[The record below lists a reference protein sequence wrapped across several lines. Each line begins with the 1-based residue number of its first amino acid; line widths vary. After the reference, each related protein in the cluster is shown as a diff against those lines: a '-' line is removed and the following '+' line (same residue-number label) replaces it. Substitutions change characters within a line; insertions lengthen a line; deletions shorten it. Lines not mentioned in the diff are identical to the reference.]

1 MGYQYVRAV
10 VMVKQLRYEINAYRH
25 WSCEFESRS
34 GEVYS
39 IKHYVIKFSVICD
52 SSMVFSSYF
61 STNKSDRH
69 DITEIPP
76 FDWPPRYNWNTSI
89 WLTATI

>member
-39 IKHYVIKFSVICD
+39 IHHYGIKFVSNLWQVGGFLW
-52 SSMVFSSYF
+52 VLRFPH
-61 STNKSDRH
+61 K
-69 DITEIPP
+69 
-76 FDWPPRYNWNTSI
+76 
-89 WLTATI
+89 